1 MDSLPLPVHFR
12 NGYAVAVQ
20 PAEIDVTNASVV
32 SDTLLAL
39 LNRGAPG
46 VVADMTGTRFCDLAG
61 MRAIVR
67 AHRRAEAVDVR
78 LGVVVPH
85 PAARRVFTLTGM
97 DELIRFLP
105 SLEVALAVLPGTA
118 AGHWTGR
125 RAPDHGHRTGQP
137 DRLRSV
143 AFFSRPPGSGER

>member
-1 MDSLPLPVHFR
+1 MYSIPLPVQFR

-39 LNRGAPG
+39 LNCGTPG
-46 VVADMTGTRFCDLAG
+46 VVADMAGTRFCDLAG

-67 AHRRAEAVDVR
+67 AQRRAQAVGAR
-78 LGVVVPH
+78 LGVIIPR
-85 PAARRVFTLTGM
+85 PAARRVFTLTGA
-97 DELIRFLP
+97 DALIRFFP

-118 AGHWTGR
+118 AGHGPGR
-125 RAPDHGHRTGQP
+125 RATDHGRMTGQP
-137 DRLRSV
+137 DRLRS
-143 AFFSRPPGSGER
+143 AAFSRPPGPGHR